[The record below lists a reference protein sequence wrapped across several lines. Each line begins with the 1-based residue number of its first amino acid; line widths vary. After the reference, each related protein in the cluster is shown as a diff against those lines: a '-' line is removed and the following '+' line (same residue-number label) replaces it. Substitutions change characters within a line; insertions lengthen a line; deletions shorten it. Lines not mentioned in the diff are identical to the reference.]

1 MHIHKLMATQ
11 NVLTRLKSI
20 SGLSL
25 RSILIFCFFGSTV
38 FITIL
43 MVFLIKSVGGNFL
56 EVLITFL
63 VTPIA
68 WIALLARRFIGLDQ
82 TNGSQGAILEFL
94 EKQPDPAK
102 YELRLIP
109 IPSGKFRRELP
120 LDGFWEGLL
129 RPRVV
134 QGWYIYIKG
143 LHTRACLIDITQ
155 RTIEYTTPKDG
166 LIDIPEERGGG
177 SIAIKKAI
185 IPYWVTNPVK
195 AFYNVLASESDKD
208 PNKAGEPVNG
218 YIFELENYIRIS
230 IAKAVSL
237 SDLELD
243 ELLTRAHALGP
254 DITKIL
260 REKLEENDIGVGI
273 GTVDSPDATPSDKY
287 LDDRELTAS
296 RRKEEEARLV
306 EYEALQKRIFL
317 LMGLDEHG
325 QRDPN
330 RVPDNATMT
339 LDQILQDRYVMQIAE
354 KAGPISINSLG
365 GNFND
370 IVKGIM
376 TNIPPQT

>member
-94 EKQPDPAK
+94 GKQPDPAK

-134 QGWYIYIKG
+134 QG
-143 LHTRACLIDITQ
+143 
-155 RTIEYTTPKDG
+155 
-166 LIDIPEERGGG
+166 
-177 SIAIKKAI
+177 
-185 IPYWVTNPVK
+185 
-195 AFYNVLASESDKD
+195 
-208 PNKAGEPVNG
+208 
-218 YIFELENYIRIS
+218 
-230 IAKAVSL
+230 
-237 SDLELD
+237 
-243 ELLTRAHALGP
+243 
-254 DITKIL
+254 
-260 REKLEENDIGVGI
+260 
-273 GTVDSPDATPSDKY
+273 
-287 LDDRELTAS
+287 
-296 RRKEEEARLV
+296 
-306 EYEALQKRIFL
+306 
-317 LMGLDEHG
+317 
-325 QRDPN
+325 
-330 RVPDNATMT
+330 
-339 LDQILQDRYVMQIAE
+339 
-354 KAGPISINSLG
+354 
-365 GNFND
+365 
-370 IVKGIM
+370 
-376 TNIPPQT
+376 

>member
-1 MHIHKLMATQ
+1 
-11 NVLTRLKSI
+11 
-20 SGLSL
+20 
-25 RSILIFCFFGSTV
+25 
-38 FITIL
+38 
-43 MVFLIKSVGGNFL
+43 MVFLIISVGGNFL
-56 EVLITFL
+56 EVLIAFL
-63 VTPIA
+63 VTPAA
-68 WIALLARRFIGLDQ
+68 WIVLLASRFIGLDQ
-82 TNGSQGAILEFL
+82 TNGSQATILEFL
-94 EKQPDPAK
+94 GKQPDPAL

-109 IPSGKFRRELP
+109 TPGGKFRRELP

-134 QGWYIYIKG
+134 QGWYIYIIG

-195 AFYNVLASESDKD
+195 AFYNVLASESDRD

-230 IAKAVSL
+230 IAQAVSL
-237 SDLELD
+237 SELKLD
-243 ELLTRAHALGP
+243 ELLTKAHELGP
-254 DITKIL
+254 EITRIL
-260 REKLEENDIGVGI
+260 SEKLEENDIGVGI
-273 GTVDSPDATPSDKY
+273 GKVNSPDATPSDNY
-287 LDDRELTAS
+287 LADRELAAS

-317 LMGLDEHG
+317 LMGLDESG
-325 QRDPN
+325 QRDTK
-330 RVPDNATMT
+330 RVPDDAAMT
-339 LDQILQDRYVMQIAE
+339 LDQILQDRYVMEIAK
-354 KAGPISINSLG
+354 KAGPISILG
-365 GNFND
+365 LNFND

-376 TNIPPQT
+376 TNIPLQKQLPQA